1 MGLFETSR
9 QLATLYASSLK
20 RRLEN
25 RGRPNTITD
34 AGGTMDSY
42 SFGQQDLDR
51 NELRQAKHIRER
63 GGLVAQLFHTKALI
77 KFGTGAE
84 LQAEDDELEAWLQ
97 ETFTNLDDLVLD
109 LGEDAIWFPYG
120 LGEIVPSATG
130 RRFGHIQL
138 VEPWTM
144 LPEENEYGD
153 ILGWTQ
159 ETEGRGRES
168 KFYPEGQVGSI
179 ILNKASGRDNVGV
192 SEVLRTEEEIT
203 QYKQNQRAVN
213 KAIEVA
219 GFPHHHWTIGKDGQT
234 PVSDDELRRVRN
246 LIDQAMKKGDS
257 QIFTGPAVEHNRI
270 EAGDMPFAE
279 ITERDLRMLTSAIG
293 LPFELVGY
301 GSDGLGSGH
310 EAELKM
316 DLLAIQNE
324 ADRRRFGQQ
333 FVSEFVKPVIREFS
347 EFDPNAEV
355 TLEIKPFLDDKD
367 DMASLIKQVGNYMTT
382 DEVRERLNLSPVEDD
397 DVGESFVNPAKQ
409 EGGEEAEEGD
419 DPLAGLFGSDRTL
432 NGRQEERYYLQML
445 NKVAWADDTDRQLV
459 AFSESEI
466 PEMVKQR
473 LRDSIRGGALFSDF
487 ETISSDQLFELREFF
502 IDTLEDEGWTLDGM
516 AEKLSN
522 EFGVDRDRAE
532 TIARTETQ
540 AVVNQ
545 ARNAEY
551 NAQDPEGDYRFK
563 WVGTEDGRTTD
574 ACSWLKGG
582 DSLAGGGP
590 SFDGT
595 NPEHGGEPVGLKEMQ
610 DLIKTANE
618 EFVDHAPREYTPHIN
633 CRHTFVR
640 AVGSELSAAEDRRLE
655 TYDDYPEAAQKNAR
669 QALDAREDTGNPNDC
684 GTDVGWERANQLDNG
699 ENLSKDTISRMAAFE
714 RHEDNAEMDDDE
726 GRADCGWMMY
736 KAWGGKE
743 GIAWAQR
750 KLDELAEEGD
760 REAQA
765 TLAELATDGREWAER
780 AFLRRDVDPS
790 EWVRDDRDDDS
801 EKVPPSLLD

>member
-42 SFGQQDLDR
+42 SFGQQDLNR

-84 LQAEDDELEAWLQ
+84 LQAEDDELEAFLQ

-168 KFYPEGQVGSI
+168 KFYPEGEVGSI

-203 QYKQNQRAVN
+203 QYKENQRAVN
-213 KAIEVA
+213 KAIEVT
-219 GFPHHHWTIGKDGQT
+219 GFPHHHWTLGKDGQT

-310 EAELKM
+310 EAKLKM

-347 EFDPNAEV
+347 DFDPNAEV
-355 TLEIKPFLDDKD
+355 TLEIKPFLDDKQ

-397 DVGESFVNPAKQ
+397 EVGESFVNPAKQ
-409 EGGEEAEEGD
+409 EGGEEGEEGD
-419 DPLAGLFGSDRTL
+419 DPLGGLFGSDRTL
-432 NGRQEERYYLQML
+432 NAGEEDRYYLQML

-473 LRDSIRGGALFSDF
+473 LRDAIRGGAMFSDF
-487 ETISSDQLFELREFF
+487 ETIESERLFELREFF
-502 IDTLEDEGWTLDGM
+502 INTLEDEGWTLDGM

-522 EFGVDRDRAE
+522 EFDVSLDKAE
-532 TIARTETQ
+532 TIARTET
-540 AVVNQ
+540 ASVVNG
-545 ARNAEY
+545 ARKEAYQER
-551 NAQDPEGDYRFK
+551 DPDGSQVYK
-563 WVGTEDGRTTD
+563 WVGTDDGRTTE
-574 ACSWLKGG
+574 ACTWLKEQ
-582 DSLAGGGP
+582 
-590 SFDGT
+590 T
-595 NPEHGGEPVGLKEMQ
+595 NPDFGGEPVGLKEMQ
-610 DLIKTANE
+610 NLIEEAPTHDNGLQDDIARPSTFTVHPNE
-618 EFVDHAPREYTPHIN
+618 
-633 CRHTFVR
+633 RHTFVR
-640 AVGSELSAAEDRRLE
+640 AVGSELSAAADRRLE
-655 TYDDYPEAAQKNAR
+655 TYNDYPKAAQENAR
-669 QALDAREDTGNPNDC
+669 QALEAREDTGNPNDC

-736 KAWGGKE
+736 KAWGGEE

-760 REAQA
+760 RAAQA
-765 TLAELATDGREWAER
+765 TLAELATDGRAWAER

-790 EWVRDDRDDDS
+790 EWIRDDKDDDTG
-801 EKVPPSLLD
+801 KVPPSLLD